1 MQPTRCCPMP
11 GKAPARRSRTP
22 TSSRAGSKRAAI
34 RPKPLPI
41 SAASASRACTACSG
55 SPSPMP
61 ASSTCATARR
71 RRTRSP
77 PAEAA
82 STAAPTGSGATI
94 PSANGTRSL
103 SFPPPTR
110 PEAERS
116 EYLLWRDDRKQQ
128 IALPR
133 AAGVNRV
140 AGADIVVGRIVPI
153 HRGADA
159 VAGLNVQPDAVSL
172 FEHHAARPDLELAF
186 DDLAG
191 LQPSPLVVR
200 VVRAIRQA
208 LARIELAVSCAQ
220 PALGDRHLIEALL
233 SDLPDVFAIG
243 PDVPDRGE
251 DVHVLGCA
259 GHPQHQRHRAGD
271 LGVLLE
277 R

>member
-1 MQPTRCCPMP
+1 MQCCPMP
-11 GKAPARRSRTP
+11 GKAPARPSRTP
-22 TSSRAGSKRAAI
+22 TSSRAGSTLAAI
-34 RPKPLPI
+34 RSRPLAI
-41 SAASASRACTACSG
+41 SAASASRACTGCSG

-77 PAEAA
+77 PAKAA
-82 STAAPTGSGATI
+82 CTAAPTGSGATI
-94 PSANGTRSL
+94 PSGNGTRSL

-133 AAGVNRV
+133 AAGVNRIP
-140 AGADIVVGRIVPI
+140 GADILVGRVMPI

-159 VAGLNVQPDAVSL
+159 VAGLNGQPDAVPL

-191 LQPSPLVVR
+191 LQPLPFVVR
-200 VVRAIRQA
+200 VVLAIRQA
-208 LARIELAVSCAQ
+208 LARIELAVGRTQ

-233 SDLPDVFAIG
+233 SDLP
-243 PDVPDRGE
+243 
-251 DVHVLGCA
+251 
-259 GHPQHQRHRAGD
+259 
-271 LGVLLE
+271 
-277 R
+277 